1 MKDYSFSET
10 TVNGITHYYTT
21 FVDGEG
27 KEQTVEVNKEVYDT
41 LNQSQQRACSQARK
55 DRRYGLCSF
64 DETLGGV
71 LNSDD
76 AEKTQELLSKVQ
88 EHMGDLSEVQRRRLY
103 LYFEE
108 GLTLKQIAQKEGVCY
123 SSVHDSI
130 ISAIEI
136 LRSKKY

>member
-41 LNQSQQRACSQARK
+41 LNQSQQRGCSQTRK

>member
-41 LNQSQQRACSQARK
+41 LNQSQQRACSQTRK

>member
-21 FVDGEG
+21 FVDGDG

-41 LNQSQQRACSQARK
+41 LNQSQQRACSQTRK

-88 EHMGDLSEVQRRRLY
+88 GHMRDLSEVQRRRLY

>member
-10 TVNGITHYYTT
+10 TVNGITNYYTT
-21 FVDGEG
+21 FVDGDG

-41 LNQSQQRACSQARK
+41 LNQSQQRACSQTRK

>member
-21 FVDGEG
+21 FVDGDG

-41 LNQSQQRACSQARK
+41 LNQSQQRACSQTRK

>member
-10 TVNGITHYYTT
+10 TMNGITHYYTT
-21 FVDGEG
+21 FVDGDG

-41 LNQSQQRACSQARK
+41 LNQSQQRACSQTRK

-76 AEKTQELLSKVQ
+76 AEMTQELLSKVQ

>member
-21 FVDGEG
+21 FVDGDG

>member
-10 TVNGITHYYTT
+10 TMNGITHYYTT
-21 FVDGEG
+21 FVDGDG

-41 LNQSQQRACSQARK
+41 LNQSQQRACSQTRK

>member
-10 TVNGITHYYTT
+10 SVNGITHYYTT
-21 FVDGEG
+21 FVDGDG

>member
-21 FVDGEG
+21 FVDGDG

-88 EHMGDLSEVQRRRLY
+88 EHMRDLSEVQRRRLY

>member
-41 LNQSQQRACSQARK
+41 LNQSQQRACSQTRK

-88 EHMGDLSEVQRRRLY
+88 EHMRDLSEVQRRRLY

>member
-21 FVDGEG
+21 FVDGDG

-41 LNQSQQRACSQARK
+41 LNQSQQRACSQTRK

-88 EHMGDLSEVQRRRLY
+88 EHMRDLSEVQRRRLY